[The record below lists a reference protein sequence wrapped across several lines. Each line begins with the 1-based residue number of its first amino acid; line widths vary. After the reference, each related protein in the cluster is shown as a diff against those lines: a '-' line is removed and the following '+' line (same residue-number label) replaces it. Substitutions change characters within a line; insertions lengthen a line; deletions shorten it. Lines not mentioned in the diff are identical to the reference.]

1 MSVISTRPDGI
12 ASQTDGGWQW
22 QLDALLSGECSED
35 EFIDGL
41 SKSPDAGADSA
52 WNVVALLDQRY
63 RLGQVPIDLF
73 RSIEAR
79 IARRE
84 LSAADSGYT
93 IEFEPIPAV
102 TRVTTQPLAAEA
114 SIDSAANL
122 SGPPGVE
129 IGCVLRNRYVLESRL
144 GRGGIGTV
152 FKALDRY
159 RCDLPEADR
168 HVAIKFLNKKTDG
181 AQLLSNL
188 RREFFCAQ
196 ALSHPNIVKVYEL
209 ELDGDAAFFTME
221 LLDGELLSDLTAR
234 LGPAPIPRTMAWTT
248 IREIGAALAHAHS
261 RNVAHGDLKPQN
273 IMITKSG
280 EVRLLDFG
288 ASNNLP
294 RHIAGTAATH
304 GTRIT
309 ALTPAYACCELLEG
323 QHADPRDDLYAL
335 ACLSYELL
343 SGKHPFERRRSSEAR
358 DRGMLAQRP
367 PGLTRRQWETLRN
380 GLAWKRQ
387 DRSMAVPDWIARLTA
402 VPMAASIL
410 RPLHSTPARRA
421 ATVALGVSI
430 ILGLGLWAAFRV
442 PSSDRQI
449 GGDAAVT
456 APGAQDIA
464 RAAATPDAQDVAP
477 ATAPAVAQDIAPAAA
492 RPVAQGIAP
501 AAARPVAQAIAPAA
515 ARPVAQAIAPAAAR
529 PVAQGIAPV
538 ASPIAP
544 AVSSVAPGAVSPNRQ
559 AAAAPPNTATARRPG
574 SSADR
579 ISISADGYKMRS
591 GQKFAEIHVR
601 RSSGSEGDTSFA
613 WWTEPST
620 AEPGVDYVAQD
631 RITQRLPRGKRMAS
645 LFIRLTPNPA
655 RTQSAVFYVVIG
667 EPGNGASLG
676 RARTAVQLPAK

>member
-221 LLDGELLSDLTAR
+221 LLEGELLSDLIDR
-234 LGPAPIPRTMAWTT
+234 LGPAPISRTMAWTT
-248 IREIGAALAHAHS
+248 IREVGAALAHAHS

-288 ASNNLP
+288 ASNTLP
-294 RHIAGTAATH
+294 RHIASADATH
-304 GTRIT
+304 GVRTT

-343 SGKHPFERRRSSEAR
+343 SGQHPFERRRSSEAR

-367 PGLTRRQWETLRN
+367 PGLTRRQWETLTK

-387 DRSMAVPDWIARLTA
+387 DRSMTVHDWIARLTA
-402 VPMAASIL
+402 VPVASSIL

-421 ATVALGVSI
+421 AAAALGASI

-442 PSSDRQI
+442 ASSDRKI

-456 APGAQDIA
+456 SPAAAPDAQDIA
-464 RAAATPDAQDVAP
+464 PAAAPP
-477 ATAPAVAQDIAPAAA
+477 VAQDIAPAA
-492 RPVAQGIAP
+492 VSLVVP
-501 AAARPVAQAIAPAA
+501 AV
-515 ARPVAQAIAPAAAR
+515 
-529 PVAQGIAPV
+529 
-538 ASPIAP
+538 SPIAP
-544 AVSSVAPGAVSPNRQ
+544 AVSPVVQAVSPI
-559 AAAAPPNTATARRPG
+559 ATAAAPPSNTAMARRPG
-574 SSADR
+574 SSADANR
-579 ISISADGYKMRS
+579 ISLSADKYKMRS
-591 GQKFAEIHVR
+591 GQNFAEIHVR

-613 WWTEPST
+613 WWTETST
-620 AEPGVDYVAQD
+620 AEPGVDYVAQE
-631 RITQRLPRGKRMAS
+631 RITQWLPRGKRMAS
-645 LFIRLTPNPA
+645 LFIRVLPNPA
-655 RTQSAVFYVVIG
+655 RTHPAVFYAVIG
-667 EPGNGASLG
+667 EPGDGASLG
-676 RARTAVQLPAK
+676 RARTAVELPAK

>member
-1 MSVISTRPDGI
+1 MSVITTSPDEI
-12 ASQTDGGWQW
+12 ASQTPEAWQR

-41 SKSPDAGADSA
+41 SSPDAGADSA

-93 IEFEPIPAV
+93 IEFEPS
-102 TRVTTQPLAAEA
+102 LAAPRVITQRFA
-114 SIDSAANL
+114 SGAPIDSVPIPSA
-122 SGPPGVE
+122 PPGVE
-129 IGCVLRNRYVLESRL
+129 IGRVLRNRYVIESAL

-159 RCDLPEADR
+159 RCDLPEGNR
-168 HVAIKFLNKKTDG
+168 HVAIKFLNRKTDG

-280 EVRLLDFG
+280 GVRLLDFG
-288 ASNNLP
+288 ASNTLP
-294 RHIAGTAATH
+294 RHIAGAGATH

-402 VPMAASIL
+402 APMAASIL

-430 ILGLGLWAAFRV
+430 ILGLGLWTAFRV
-442 PSSDRQI
+442 PSSDRKI

-456 APGAQDIA
+456 ASPGAQHVA
-464 RAAATPDAQDVAP
+464 RAAAPPD
-477 ATAPAVAQDIAPAAA
+477 
-492 RPVAQGIAP
+492 
-501 AAARPVAQAIAPAA
+501 
-515 ARPVAQAIAPAAAR
+515 AQAIAPAAAR
-529 PVAQGIAPV
+529 PVAQGIAPA

-544 AVSSVAPGAVSPNRQ
+544 AASPIAPAASPTAPAASPTAPAASPTAPGAVSPNRQ

-655 RTQSAVFYVVIG
+655 RTQPAVFYVVIG

-676 RARTAVQLPAK
+676 RARTTVQLPAK

>member
-1 MSVISTRPDGI
+1 MRVISTSPDEI
-12 ASQTDGGWQW
+12 ASQTPGAWER

-41 SKSPDAGADSA
+41 SNSPHAGADSA

-93 IEFEPIPAV
+93 IEIEPSVAAPRVITQRFASGAPIESAPIP
-102 TRVTTQPLAAEA
+102 
-114 SIDSAANL
+114 SA
-122 SGPPGVE
+122 PPGVD
-129 IGCVLRNRYVLESRL
+129 IGRVLRNRYVIESGL

-159 RCDLPEADR
+159 RCDLAEGNR

-221 LLDGELLSDLTAR
+221 LIEGELLSDLIDR
-234 LGPAPIPRTMAWTT
+234 LGPAPISRSMAWTT
-248 IREIGAALAHAHS
+248 IREVGAALAHAHS

-273 IMITKSG
+273 IMMTKSG

-288 ASNNLP
+288 ASNILP
-294 RHIAGTAATH
+294 RHIAGAEATH
-304 GTRIT
+304 GIRTT

-343 SGKHPFERRRSSEAR
+343 SGQHPFERRCSSEAR

-367 PGLTRRQWETLRN
+367 PGLTRRQWETLRK

-387 DRSMAVPDWIARLTA
+387 DRSMTVHDWIARLTA
-402 VPMAASIL
+402 VPAASSVL

-421 ATVALGVSI
+421 ATAVLGVSI

-442 PSSDRQI
+442 ASSDRRI

-456 APGAQDIA
+456 VPAAPGAQDIA
-464 RAAATPDAQDVAP
+464 PTVAAPGAQDFAP
-477 ATAPAVAQDIAPAAA
+477 AAVSPIAPAASA
-492 RPVAQGIAP
+492 VSPNVP
-501 AAARPVAQAIAPAA
+501 AVFAV
-515 ARPVAQAIAPAAAR
+515 
-529 PVAQGIAPV
+529 
-538 ASPIAP
+538 SPIAP
-544 AVSSVAPGAVSPNRQ
+544 AVSAVSPM
-559 AAAAPPNTATARRPG
+559 APAVSPPSNTAMARRPG
-574 SSADR
+574 SPADINR
-579 ISISADGYKMRS
+579 ISIAADNYKMRS
-591 GQKFAEIHVR
+591 GQKFAEIRVR
-601 RSSGSEGDTSFA
+601 GSAGSEEDTSFG

-631 RITQRLPRGKRMAS
+631 RITQWLPRGKRMAS
-645 LFIRLTPNPA
+645 LFIRLLPNPA
-655 RTQSAVFYVVIG
+655 RTHPAVFYVVIG
-667 EPGNGASLG
+667 EPGNDAALG
-676 RARTAVQLPAK
+676 RARTAVELPAK

>member
-1 MSVISTRPDGI
+1 MSVISTSPDEI
-12 ASQTDGGWQW
+12 APQTPEAWQR

-41 SKSPDAGADSA
+41 SNSPDAGADSV

-93 IEFEPIPAV
+93 IEFEPTPAAP
-102 TRVTTQPLAAEA
+102 RVTTQNLGADAA
-114 SIDSAANL
+114 INSALNRSA
-122 SGPPGVE
+122 PPGVE
-129 IGCVLRNRYVLESRL
+129 IGRVLRNRYVIESGL

-159 RCDLPEADR
+159 RCDLPEGNR

-209 ELDGDAAFFTME
+209 ELEGDAAFFTME
-221 LLDGELLSDLTAR
+221 LLDGELLSDLIGR
-234 LGPAPIPRTMAWTT
+234 LGPAPISRTMAWTI
-248 IREIGAALAHAHS
+248 IREVGAALAHAHS

-273 IMITKSG
+273 IMMTKSG

-288 ASNNLP
+288 ASNTLP
-294 RHIAGTAATH
+294 RHIAGAGATH

-343 SGKHPFERRRSSEAR
+343 SGKHPFDRRRSSEAR

-367 PGLTRRQWETLRN
+367 PGLTRRQWETLRS

-387 DRSMAVPDWIARLTA
+387 DRSMTVHDWIARLTA
-402 VPMAASIL
+402 APAASSIL

-421 ATVALGVSI
+421 AAVALGASV
-430 ILGLGLWAAFRV
+430 ILGLGLWAAFHA
-442 PSSDRQI
+442 PSSDRKI
-449 GGDAAVT
+449 GGDAAT
-456 APGAQDIA
+456 ATSIAQEDIAPAAAPPVAQDIA
-464 RAAATPDAQDVAP
+464 RAAAPP
-477 ATAPAVAQDIAPAAA
+477 VAQDIAAAA
-492 RPVAQGIAP
+492 ASHIAP
-501 AAARPVAQAIAPAA
+501 GV
-515 ARPVAQAIAPAAAR
+515 
-529 PVAQGIAPV
+529 
-538 ASPIAP
+538 
-544 AVSSVAPGAVSPNRQ
+544 VSPNGQ
-559 AAAAPPNTATARRPG
+559 AAALPSSAAPARRQGP
-574 SSADR
+574 SADVNR
-579 ISISADGYKMRS
+579 ISISADAYRMRS
-591 GQKFAEIHVR
+591 GQKFAEVHVR
-601 RSSGSEGDTSFA
+601 RSSGSESDTSFA

-631 RITQRLPRGKRMAS
+631 RITQWLPRGKRMAS
-645 LFIRLTPNPA
+645 LFIRLLPNPA
-655 RTQSAVFYVVIG
+655 RTQPAVFYVVIG
-667 EPGNGASLG
+667 QPGNGASLG
-676 RARTAVQLPAK
+676 RARTAVELPAK

>member
-1 MSVISTRPDGI
+1 MRVISTRPDGI
-12 ASQTDGGWQW
+12 ASQTHGGWQR

-41 SKSPDAGADSA
+41 SGADSA

-93 IEFEPIPAV
+93 IEYEPIPAV
-102 TRVTTQPLAAEA
+102 TRVTTQRLASDA

-159 RCDLPEADR
+159 RCDLPEANR

-209 ELDGDAAFFTME
+209 ELEGDAVFFTME
-221 LLDGELLSDLTAR
+221 LLEGELLSDLINR
-234 LGPAPIPRTMAWTT
+234 LGPAPISRTVAWTT

-288 ASNNLP
+288 ASNTLP
-294 RHIAGTAATH
+294 RHIASADATH
-304 GTRIT
+304 GVRTT

-343 SGKHPFERRRSSEAR
+343 SGQHPFERRRSSEAR

-367 PGLTRRQWETLRN
+367 PGLTRRQWETLTK

-387 DRSMAVPDWIARLTA
+387 DRSMSVHDWIARLTA
-402 VPMAASIL
+402 VPVASSIL

-421 ATVALGVSI
+421 AAAALGVSI
-430 ILGLGLWAAFRV
+430 ILGLGLWAAIRV
-442 PSSDRQI
+442 ASPDRKI
-449 GGDAAVT
+449 GGAAAVT
-456 APGAQDIA
+456 APAAPGAQDIA
-464 RAAATPDAQDVAP
+464 PAA
-477 ATAPAVAQDIAPAAA
+477 APAVAQDIAPAAVS
-492 RPVAQGIAP
+492 PV
-501 AAARPVAQAIAPAA
+501 
-515 ARPVAQAIAPAAAR
+515 
-529 PVAQGIAPV
+529 
-538 ASPIAP
+538 AP
-544 AVSSVAPGAVSPNRQ
+544 AVSPAVPAVSPVVQ
-559 AAAAPPNTATARRPG
+559 AVSPIATAAAPPSNIAMARRPG
-574 SSADR
+574 SSADANR
-579 ISISADGYKMRS
+579 ISLSADKYKMRS
-591 GQKFAEIHVR
+591 GQNFAEIHVR
-601 RSSGSEGDTSFA
+601 RSFGSEGDTSFA

-620 AEPGVDYVAQD
+620 AEPGVDYEAQK
-631 RITQRLPRGKRMAS
+631 RITQWLPRGKGMAS
-645 LFIRLTPNPA
+645 LFIRVLPNPA
-655 RTQSAVFYVVIG
+655 RTHPAEFYVVIG
-667 EPGNGASLG
+667 EPGDGASLG
-676 RARTAVQLPAK
+676 RARTAVELPAK

>member
-1 MSVISTRPDGI
+1 MSVISTSPDEI
-12 ASQTDGGWQW
+12 APQTPGAWQR

-41 SKSPDAGADSA
+41 SNSPDAGADSA

-93 IEFEPIPAV
+93 IEFEPTPAAP
-102 TRVTTQPLAAEA
+102 RVTTQRLGSDAP
-114 SIDSAANL
+114 IDSAPNPSA
-122 SGPPGVE
+122 PPGVE
-129 IGCVLRNRYVLESRL
+129 IGRVLHNRYVIESGL

-159 RCDLPEADR
+159 RCDLPEGNR

-209 ELDGDAAFFTME
+209 ELEGDAAFFTME
-221 LLDGELLSDLTAR
+221 LLEGELLSDMIDR
-234 LGPAPIPRTMAWTT
+234 LGPAPISRTMAWTI

-273 IMITKSG
+273 IMMTKSG

-288 ASNNLP
+288 ASNTLP
-294 RHIAGTAATH
+294 RHVAGADATH

-343 SGKHPFERRRSSEAR
+343 SGKHPFDRRRSSEAR

-387 DRSMAVPDWIARLTA
+387 DRSMTVHDWIARLTA
-402 VPMAASIL
+402 APVASSISRL
-410 RPLHSTPARRA
+410 LHSTPARRA
-421 ATVALGVSI
+421 AAVALGVSV
-430 ILGLGLWAAFRV
+430 ILGTGLWAAFHA
-442 PSSDRQI
+442 PSSDRKI
-449 GGDAAVT
+449 GGDAVIT
-456 APGAQDIA
+456 APTGAQDIA
-464 RAAATPDAQDVAP
+464 PAAAPP
-477 ATAPAVAQDIAPAAA
+477 VAQDIAPAA
-492 RPVAQGIAP
+492 V
-501 AAARPVAQAIAPAA
+501 
-515 ARPVAQAIAPAAAR
+515 
-529 PVAQGIAPV
+529 
-538 ASPIAP
+538 SPIAP
-544 AVSSVAPGAVSPNRQ
+544 GALSPNVQ
-559 AAAAPPNTATARRPG
+559 AAAPPSSTAPARRPG
-574 SSADR
+574 PSADVNR
-579 ISISADGYKMRS
+579 ISISADAYKMRS

-613 WWTEPST
+613 WWTEPYS

-631 RITQRLPRGKRMAS
+631 RITQWLPRGKRMAS
-645 LFIRLTPNPA
+645 LFIRLMPNPA
-655 RTQSAVFYVVIG
+655 RTQPAVFYVVIG
-667 EPGNGASLG
+667 EPGKGASLG
-676 RARTAVQLPAK
+676 RARTAVELPAK

>member
-1 MSVISTRPDGI
+1 MSVISTSPDEI
-12 ASQTDGGWQW
+12 ASQTPEAWQR

-41 SKSPDAGADSA
+41 SSPDAGADSA

-93 IEFEPIPAV
+93 IEFEPSVAAP
-102 TRVTTQPLAAEA
+102 RVITQRFA
-114 SIDSAANL
+114 SGAPIDSPPVPSA
-122 SGPPGVE
+122 PPGVE
-129 IGCVLRNRYVLESRL
+129 IGRVLRNRYVIESAL

-159 RCDLPEADR
+159 RCDLPEGNR

-234 LGPAPIPRTMAWTT
+234 LGPTPIPRTMAWTT

-288 ASNNLP
+288 ASNTLP
-294 RHIAGTAATH
+294 RHIAGANATR

-367 PGLTRRQWETLRN
+367 PGLTRRQWETLKN

-387 DRSMAVPDWIARLTA
+387 DRSMAVHDWIAHLTA
-402 VPMAASIL
+402 VPLAASIL
-410 RPLHSTPARRA
+410 RPLHSTPARRG

-442 PSSDRQI
+442 PSSDRKI
-449 GGDAAVT
+449 GADAAVT

-464 RAAATPDAQDVAP
+464 RAAAAPDAQDVAP
-477 ATAPAVAQDIAPAAA
+477 ATAP
-492 RPVAQGIAP
+492 
-501 AAARPVAQAIAPAA
+501 PVAQAIAPAA
-515 ARPVAQAIAPAAAR
+515 ARPVAQA
-529 PVAQGIAPV
+529 IAPV

-601 RSSGSEGDTSFA
+601 RSSGSEGDTSFV

-620 AEPGVDYVAQD
+620 AEPGADYVAQD

-645 LFIRLTPNPA
+645 LFIRLMPNPA
-655 RTQSAVFYVVIG
+655 RTRPAVFYVVIG

-676 RARTAVQLPAK
+676 RARAAVELPAK

>member
-1 MSVISTRPDGI
+1 MRVISTSPDEI
-12 ASQTDGGWQW
+12 ASQTPGAWER

-41 SKSPDAGADSA
+41 SNSPHAGADSA

-93 IEFEPIPAV
+93 IEIEPSVAAPRVITQRFASGAPIESAPIP
-102 TRVTTQPLAAEA
+102 
-114 SIDSAANL
+114 SA
-122 SGPPGVE
+122 PPGVD
-129 IGCVLRNRYVLESRL
+129 IGRVLRNRYVIESGL

-159 RCDLPEADR
+159 RCDLAEGNR

-221 LLDGELLSDLTAR
+221 LLEGELLSELTAR
-234 LGPAPIPRTMAWTT
+234 LGPAPIPRTMAWTI
-248 IREIGAALAHAHS
+248 IRGIGAALAHAHS

-273 IMITKSG
+273 IMMTKSG

-288 ASNNLP
+288 ASNTLP
-294 RHIAGTAATH
+294 RHIAGADATH

-309 ALTPAYACCELLEG
+309 AFTPAYACCELLEG
-323 QHADPRDDLYAL
+323 RHADPRDDLYAL

-367 PGLTRRQWETLRN
+367 PGLTRRQWETLRS

-387 DRSMAVPDWIARLTA
+387 DRSMPVQDWIVRLTA
-402 VPMAASIL
+402 APVASSIL

-421 ATVALGVSI
+421 AAVALGVSI
-430 ILGLGLWAAFRV
+430 ILGLGLWAAFRA
-442 PSSDRQI
+442 PSPDRKI
-449 GGDAAVT
+449 GGDAAIT
-456 APGAQDIA
+456 AIPGAQQDIA
-464 RAAATPDAQDVAP
+464 PAAAPP
-477 ATAPAVAQDIAPAAA
+477 VAQDIAPAA
-492 RPVAQGIAP
+492 V
-501 AAARPVAQAIAPAA
+501 
-515 ARPVAQAIAPAAAR
+515 
-529 PVAQGIAPV
+529 
-538 ASPIAP
+538 SPI
-544 AVSSVAPGAVSPNRQ
+544 APGAVSPHGQ
-559 AAAAPPNTATARRPG
+559 AAAPSSSTATARRPV
-574 SSADR
+574 SSADINR
-579 ISISADGYKMRS
+579 ISISADTYRTRS

-601 RSSGSEGDTSFA
+601 RSSGPEGDASFA
-613 WWTEPST
+613 WWTEAST

-631 RITQRLPRGKRMAS
+631 RITQWLPRGKRMAS
-645 LFIRLTPNPA
+645 LFIRLMPNPA
-655 RTQSAVFYVVIG
+655 RTRPAVFYVVIG
-667 EPGNGASLG
+667 EPGGGASLG
-676 RARTAVQLPAK
+676 RARTTVELPAK